1 MSIQVRVLG
10 AIAALLVLTL
20 VCGGGFLLLHARS
33 IAELE
38 VNTAFKGA
46 ESSVRETLQGDVE
59 HTVTMREV
67 VASFEGQR
75 HVRAALINEDGR
87 VIVSS
92 RIANLSNPAPRWF
105 VRLMQPPP
113 LSARI
118 PINLPKFP
126 CVVQL
131 TSDPDSELAEI
142 WSHASDAF
150 LAMSLFCAAVMAV
163 VWAAFAYA
171 LRFVGRLRTGLLA
184 VADGSQGARLD
195 VKGPPE
201 LASISR
207 GFNHMAERLE
217 NFSESNRR
225 LQRQIQSVQEEERA
239 GIARDLHDE
248 VGPYLFAIQVD
259 ANAVSKSGDPKDSE
273 RGREIR
279 DAALHIQRH
288 VKDILRQLR
297 PNKSLDFGLKA
308 AISDLVSF
316 WARRYPAIRF
326 DVTVEGDRQEE
337 RHGEAAYYIVQ
348 ESISN
353 AVRHGDPKSVRI
365 AVTAGKDELQV
376 CVEDDGGGLRH
387 DAHTLMSLGHV
398 GLAGMEER
406 VRSLNGRFTI
416 EEMDGS
422 GVRIRALFPRPK
434 EAALA

>member
-1 MSIQVRVLG
+1 MSIQFRVLG

-20 VCGGGFLLLHARS
+20 VCGGGLLLLHAKS

-59 HTVTMREV
+59 HIVTMRQV

-75 HVRAALINEDGR
+75 HVRAALINEDGK

-92 RIANLSNPAPRWF
+92 SIAHLSEPAPRWF

-113 LSARI
+113 VSTRI

-131 TSDPDSELAEI
+131 TSDPESELAEI

-163 VWAAFAYA
+163 VWGALAYA
-171 LRFVGRLRTGLLA
+171 LRFVGQLRTGLLA
-184 VADGSQGARLD
+184 VADGSHGARLD
-195 VKGPPE
+195 AKGPPE

-225 LQRQIQSVQEEERA
+225 LQQQIQSVQEEERA

-259 ANAVSKSGDPKDSE
+259 ANAVTKSVNPRDSE
-273 RGREIR
+273 LGREIR

-297 PNKSLDFGLKA
+297 PNKSLDFGLKI

-326 DVTVEGDRQEE
+326 DVTVEGSAQDERQ
-337 RHGEAAYYIVQ
+337 GEAAYYIVQ
-348 ESISN
+348 ESICN
-353 AVRHGDPKSVRI
+353 AVRHGDPKSVRV
-365 AVTAGKDELQV
+365 ALTTGKDSLQI
-376 CVEDDGGGLRH
+376 CVEDDGGGLRR
-387 DAHTLMSLGHV
+387 DAHTLMSLGHL

-406 VRSLNGRFTI
+406 VRSLNGRFAI
-416 EEMDGS
+416 EEMDGR
-422 GVRIRALFPRPK
+422 GVRIRALLPGPK
-434 EAALA
+434 EVALA